1 MNLKIAKIK
10 SNKIRWDA
18 SKHRY
23 NYAIHLILKDSKGK
37 RYRKR
42 IKTFRAKEDAIKF
55 IASAKYSK
63 NY

>member
-1 MNLKIAKIK
+1 VNLKIAKVK
-10 SNKIRWDA
+10 SNRIRWDG

-23 NYAIHLILKDSKGK
+23 NYAIHLILKTSNGK

-42 IKTFRAKEDAIKF
+42 IKTFQNKEDAIKF